1 MSFSSLYK
9 FLLKLKGR
17 GHFLSPKEVQFL
29 KELLNEFSEDEIKGT
44 FERCYKEVIP
54 PSEREKSSLLRCK
67 ILFKKLQLK
76 RKKSSSKVY
85 LSTENQA
92 PPTLRELLLELT
104 PQKRKEVLKEL
115 KEALKRHNLPPTE
128 ENIKGLFRVIVRR
141 YL

>member
-67 ILFKKLQLK
+67 ILFKKL
-76 RKKSSSKVY
+76 KKEKPSSKVY

-92 PPTLRELLLELT
+92 PPTLKELLLELT

-115 KEALKRHNLPPTE
+115 KEALKRYNLPPTE
-128 ENIKGLFRVIVRR
+128 ENIKSLFRVIVRR